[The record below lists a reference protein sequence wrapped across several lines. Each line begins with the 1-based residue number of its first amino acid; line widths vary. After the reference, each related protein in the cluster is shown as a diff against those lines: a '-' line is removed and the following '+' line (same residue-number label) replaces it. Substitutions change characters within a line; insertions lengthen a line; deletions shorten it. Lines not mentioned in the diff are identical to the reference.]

1 MPLRVLFVSKPIVA
15 PFHDGTKCLVRD
27 VALHLERAEAV
38 VMSAP
43 GAPPLESAL
52 DAELYKPSDGHGPV
66 RMAPVYAGAGSFAP
80 ALGDNIRA
88 AAFLLARSRADVWH
102 YVFAP
107 NPRTSAV
114 GRGIGRLRR
123 VPVLQ
128 TVASA
133 PRRFEGLGQLLFGQI
148 VVAQSEWTRRHIV
161 EAYEREGVAEARR
174 PRLEVVPPP
183 VGPLRPRSADA
194 LAASRRALDIP
205 EGAPLFVY
213 PGDLETS
220 SGAEQVAAA
229 VDPIVRE
236 LPDAVIVFAY
246 REKTPEAPRL
256 ARALE
261 QRLASPNVRFESEL
275 DDVLALIGSASAVLF
290 PVDDLWGKVDL
301 PIVLLESMS
310 LGVPVVAID
319 YGPLAELDGTVRVPR
334 DDSGALAQAA
344 VELARD
350 PGRRLAVAE
359 AERAAVERRFRASAV
374 AAAYESLYEEL
385 APAAGRREPVRV
397 Q

>member
-1 MPLRVLFVSKPIVA
+1 MRVLFVSKPIVP

-27 VALHLERAEAV
+27 VALHLERSEPV

-43 GAPPLESAL
+43 GAPALESAV
-52 DAELYKPSDGHGPV
+52 DPELYPARDGRAPV
-66 RMAPVYAGAGSFAP
+66 RMAPVYLGAGRFAP
-80 ALGDNIRA
+80 ALSDNVRA
-88 AAFLLARSRADVWH
+88 ATFLLARSRADVWH

-133 PRRFEGLGQLLFGQI
+133 PRSFERLQRLLFGQI
-148 VVAQSEWTRRHIV
+148 VVAQSEWTRRRIV
-161 EAYEREGVAEARR
+161 DAYDREGVAPLAR

-183 VGPLRPRSADA
+183 VAPLRPRTAAA
-194 LAASRRALDIP
+194 LAAARRRLDVP
-205 EGAPLFVY
+205 ASAPLFVY

-220 SGAEQVAAA
+220 SGAADVAAV

-246 REKTPEAPRL
+246 REKTPEAPRI
-256 ARALE
+256 ARELE
-261 QRLASPNVRFESEL
+261 ARLASPNVRFASEL

-319 YGPLAELDGTVRVPR
+319 HGPLSELDGAVLVPR
-334 DDSGALAQAA
+334 GDRDALAEAA
-344 VELARD
+344 LGMARD
-350 PGRRLAVAE
+350 AARRGVVVE
-359 AERAAVERRFRASAV
+359 EQRAAVERRFRASSV
-374 AAAYESLYEEL
+374 AAAYERLYGEL
-385 APAAGRREPVRV
+385 VR
-397 Q
+397 

>member
-1 MPLRVLFVSKPIVA
+1 MPPRVLFVSKPIVP

-43 GAPPLESAL
+43 GVPSLESAV
-52 DAELYKPSDGHGPV
+52 DAELYPSRNGRAPV
-66 RMAPVYAGAGSFAP
+66 EMAPVYPGAGRFAP
-80 ALGDNIRA
+80 ALRDNMRA
-88 AAFLLARSRADVWH
+88 ATYLLASSRADVWH

-107 NPRTSAV
+107 NPKTSAV

-133 PRRFEGLGQLLFGQI
+133 PRRFEALERLLFGQI
-148 VVAQSEWTRRHIV
+148 VVAQSEWTRRRIE
-161 EAYEREGVAEARR
+161 EAYEREGVPSDRR
-174 PRLEVVPPP
+174 RRLEVVPPP
-183 VGPLRPRSADA
+183 VAPLRERSAEA
-194 LAASRRALDIP
+194 RGAARRALDIP
-205 EGAPLFVY
+205 ADAPLFVY

-220 SGAEQVAAA
+220 SGAEDVARA
-229 VDPIVRE
+229 VEPIVRE

-246 REKTPEAPRL
+246 REKTREAPRI

-261 QRLASPNVRFESEL
+261 ARLASPNVRFESEL
-275 DDVLALIGSASAVLF
+275 PDVLSLIGSASAVLF

-319 YGPLAELDGTVRVPR
+319 HGPLSELEGAVLVPR
-334 DDSGALAQAA
+334 GDRDALVKAGLD
-344 VELARD
+344 VARD
-350 PGRRLAVAE
+350 AARRTGVIE
-359 AERAAVERRFRASAV
+359 AQRSAVERRFRAAAV
-374 AAAYESLYEEL
+374 AGAYEQLYDEL
-385 APAAGRREPVRV
+385 VPRP
-397 Q
+397 

>member
-1 MPLRVLFVSKPIVA
+1 MPLRVLFVSKPIVP

-43 GAPPLESAL
+43 GAPALESVV
-52 DAELYKPSDGHGPV
+52 DAGLYPRRDGRAPV
-66 RMAPVYAGAGSFAP
+66 QMAPVYPDAGRFAP
-80 ALGDNIRA
+80 ALLDNVRA

-107 NPRTSAV
+107 NPRSSAV
-114 GRGIGRLRR
+114 GSAIGRLRR
-123 VPVLQ
+123 APVLQ

-133 PRRFEGLGQLLFGQI
+133 PRRFEGLSRLLFGQI
-148 VVAQSEWTRRHIV
+148 VVAQSEWTRRRIV
-161 EAYEREGVAEARR
+161 DAYEREGVAPAAR

-183 VGPLRPRSADA
+183 VGPLRPRSADTLGSA
-194 LAASRRALDIP
+194 RRALGIP
-205 EGAPLFVY
+205 EAAPLFVY

-220 SGAEQVAAA
+220 SGAEDVAAVVA
-229 VDPIVRE
+229 PIVRE

-261 QRLASPNVRFESEL
+261 QRLDSPNVRFESEL
-275 DDVLALIGSASAVLF
+275 PDVLALIGSASAVLF

-319 YGPLAELDGTVRVPR
+319 HGPLSELDGTVRVPR
-334 DDSGALAQAA
+334 GDREALAGAA
-344 VELARD
+344 LELVRD
-350 PGRRLAVAE
+350 AGRRTAVVDAQ
-359 AERAAVERRFRASAV
+359 RAAVERRFRAGAV
-374 AAAYESLYEEL
+374 AAAYERLYEDL
-385 APAAGRREPVRV
+385 APDRSRAPRARP
-397 Q
+397 